1 MIDVLW
7 NIVRYSGIVVLALA
21 IIGTGILLV
30 YGIIS
35 IVKQAREESQYMLGK
50 IMEYMF
56 GGFLIVFTGIL
67 MIALIALIVWLIIDF
82 IKK

>member
-7 NIVRYSGIVVLALA
+7 DIVSYSGLVVFALA

-35 IVKQAREESQYMLGK
+35 VITQAREE
-50 IMEYMF
+50 F
-56 GGFLIVFTGIL
+56 
-67 MIALIALIVWLIIDF
+67 
-82 IKK
+82 KK